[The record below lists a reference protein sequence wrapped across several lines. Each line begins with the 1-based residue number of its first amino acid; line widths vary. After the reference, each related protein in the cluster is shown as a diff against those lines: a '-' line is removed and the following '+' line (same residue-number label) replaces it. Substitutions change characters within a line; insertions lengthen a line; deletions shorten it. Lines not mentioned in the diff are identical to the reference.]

1 MATDLSLTPDS
12 VEIDNLGG
20 VTLHTVNF
28 IDSTVNGSGPRG
40 FYSSSLNSIVGYW
53 FNSTDTPT
61 TASQNAMDV
70 SLISGTIGQFRFTG
84 DQTARAGKLYVLT
97 LS

>member
-40 FYSSSLNSIVGYW
+40 FYSSSLNAIVGYW
-53 FNSTDTPT
+53 FNATDTPT
-61 TASQNAMDV
+61 TASQNAIDV
-70 SLISGTIGQFRFTG
+70 SLIAGAVGQFRFTG
-84 DQTARAGKLYVLT
+84 NQTARAGKLYVLT